1 MHEPRMRRIVF
12 SIVFSQYW
20 SQALLVFKFT
30 KSRRNFYTQIECRS
44 FHAAKVNSRSS
55 QHPPRLRYHGQ
66 FRLSSR
72 SGRRFGLR
80 LFQKSQKSLTGFCAQ
95 FLGIQRPIMI
105 WICRSETLLD
115 DREILVLRERSIV
128 VRIGIGEL
136 FRSQSA
142 ARSLTTSCVRLELR
156 STGIEIRRA

>member
-1 MHEPRMRRIVF
+1 MSVRGQKAKYSLGVDVF
-12 SIVFSQYW
+12 R
-20 SQALLVFKFT
+20 FT
-30 KSRRNFYTQIECRS
+30 PGSRHPAGGLACPKSAN
-44 FHAAKVNSRSS
+44 NGSS
-55 QHPPRLRYHGQ
+55 QHPPRLGYHGQ

-80 LFQKSQKSLTGFCAQ
+80 LLQKSQKSLTGFCAQ

-142 ARSLTTSCVRLELR
+142 SQFTFVESAIMV
-156 STGIEIRRA
+156 AV